1 MSESTADFAAAP
13 APAQSSFWEDLI
25 DIFYK
30 PSAVFQ
36 RRQGKSP
43 WPPLLFVTIVIGVIV
58 FATFNTM
65 EPIFDAEFTRATAKA
80 VQQNPQAAQAM
91 DKMRGVSMTMAKFV
105 VGPMTLFSMF
115 IVGVV
120 AWILGKLFGSAQKFE
135 DAISVSAWAY
145 MPRVLG
151 SILGAVQALLMD
163 PAKLTSAQAVTLSPA
178 RFLSPETANPLVFQL
193 LGRLDVMVLW
203 QTVLLAIGLRVTGK
217 VGKGGAFA
225 FGVLIWL
232 LGALPVI
239 RNAMAQM

>member
-13 APAQSSFWEDLI
+13 APAQSSFWEDLF

-43 WPPLLFVTIVIGVIV
+43 WPPLLFVTIVVAVIA

-65 EPIFDAEFTRATAKA
+65 EPIIDAEFTRATAKA

-91 DKMRGVSMTMAKFV
+91 EKMRSVSMTIGKFI
-105 VGPMTLFSMF
+105 VGPMTLLSMF
-115 IVGVV
+115 VVGVV
-120 AWILGKLFGSAQKFE
+120 AWILGKLFGSTQKFE
-135 DAISVSAWAY
+135 DAISVAGWAF

-163 PAKLTSAQAVTLSPA
+163 PAKLTSAQAITLSPA
-178 RFLSPETANPLVFQL
+178 RFLSPETTNPLVFQL
-193 LGRLDVMVLW
+193 LGRFDLMILW
-203 QTVLLAIGLRVTGK
+203 QTVLLAIGLRITGK
-217 VGKGGAFA
+217 VGKTGAIV

-239 RNAMAQM
+239 RSAMAQM